1 MHYNIRNIYFIRLGV
16 SHRPRDPASGCVCAG
31 CETGGMLAR
40 LQLLML
46 AASLLAALAW
56 LGWALPAGVQAG
68 WVAAGLL
75 VALLPTAPVLALE
88 FILLAAAGR
97 DPAAP
102 RASATDLLRAWAGE
116 VAAAWRVFSRDQ
128 PLFADVEPDVPATP
142 GRTGLLLVHGYF
154 CNRGVW
160 RPWLQRLRALGV
172 PCTALTLEPAFGR
185 IDDWVPAIEQAVAKL
200 QQRTGRPPLVVAHS
214 MGGLATRAWLAAQPD
229 AAAADARLLHVV
241 TIATPHQGTW
251 MARFGHTPNARQ
263 MRIGG
268 RWLAALAAAE
278 TPQRRARFT
287 CFYGHADNIVFPATT
302 ATLHGAEN
310 LHLHAVAHVA
320 MVQHPAVWEA
330 VQRRLADA
338 DSSGGAAQ
346 QAP

>member
-1 MHYNIRNIYFIRLGV
+1 
-16 SHRPRDPASGCVCAG
+16 
-31 CETGGMLAR
+31 MLAR

-46 AASLLAALAW
+46 AATVLAALAW
-56 LGWALPAGVQAG
+56 LAWAVPAGVPVG

-88 FILLAAAGR
+88 FILLATFGR
-97 DPAAP
+97 DPGAP
-102 RASATDLLRAWAGE
+102 RASAADLLRAWAGE

-128 PLFADVEPDVPATP
+128 PLFADAEPDVPAAP
-142 GRTGLLLVHGYF
+142 GRIGVLLVHGYF

-160 RPWLQRLRALGV
+160 RPWLPRLRALGV

-185 IDDWVPAIEQAVAKL
+185 IDDWVPVIERAVADL

-229 AAAADARLLHVV
+229 AATADRRVQHVI
-241 TIATPHQGTW
+241 TIATPHHGTW

-268 RWLAALAAAE
+268 HWLAALGAGEAA
-278 TPQRRARFT
+278 QRRSRFT

-302 ATLHGAEN
+302 ATLAGADN
-310 LHLHAVAHVA
+310 HHLAAVAHVA
-320 MVQHPAVWEA
+320 MVQHPAVWQA
-330 VQRRLADA
+330 VLGRL
-338 DSSGGAAQ
+338 Q
-346 QAP
+346 QADR